1 MFQDQGAAGTAE
13 HVLTEVNIFEVLH
26 DVLCQDDKRGLLE
39 EDAEEKALEEKPE
52 RDCTGDC
59 QSSCVCVVPFISS
72 SFLLRAL
79 GSLVFGC

>member
-1 MFQDQGAAGTAE
+1 MCSRTKGAAGTAE
-13 HVLTEVNIFEVLH
+13 HVLTEVNIFEALH

-39 EDAEEKALEEKPE
+39 EDAEEKAPEEKPE
-52 RDCTGDC
+52 RDCTEDC
-59 QSSCVCVVPFISS
+59 QSSCVVPFISS